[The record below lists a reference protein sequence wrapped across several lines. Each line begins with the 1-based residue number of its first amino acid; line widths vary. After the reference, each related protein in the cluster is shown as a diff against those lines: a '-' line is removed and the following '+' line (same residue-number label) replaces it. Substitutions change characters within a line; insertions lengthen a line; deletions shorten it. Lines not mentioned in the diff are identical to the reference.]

1 MKVDGGGVAPRLP
14 PGYVAGMR
22 LPLFPLPLVL
32 FPGAP
37 IPLHIFEPRYR
48 QMVARC
54 VEGDGRF
61 GLLYHDPDRHGPFQM
76 EPGRVGT
83 VAEILKFQPL
93 PDGRSLILCRGR
105 ERFQVED
112 GIESGTPYY
121 EALAGPYEDEP
132 EEEPDEVET
141 VWMVARRQTS
151 VGLFHRVLREV
162 VRYQEEFPEVDLDAE
177 TAFQIAQ
184 AIRIDAGW
192 QQTLLE
198 SRTERERLDLLDD
211 LLRAVLEANQEDE
224 EGGPPGFV
232 PE

>member
-1 MKVDGGGVAPRLP
+1 MQ
-14 PGYVAGMR
+14 R

-37 IPLHIFEPRYR
+37 LPLHIFEPRYR

-83 VAEILKFQPL
+83 VAEIFKFQPL

-105 ERFQVED
+105 ERFRVED

-121 EALAGPYEDEP
+121 EALVGPYEDEP
-132 EEEPDEVET
+132 EDGEG
-141 VWMVARRQTS
+141 MVARRRVS
-151 VGLFHRVLREV
+151 LGLFHRVLREV
-162 VRYQEEFPEVDLDAE
+162 VEYRESFPEIDLDDEAG
-177 TAFQIAQ
+177 FQIAQ
-184 AIRIDAGW
+184 AIRIDPSW
-192 QQTLLE
+192 QQGLLE
-198 SRTERERLDLLDD
+198 ARTERARLDLLDD
-211 LLRAVLEANQEDE
+211 LLRAVLEASQEHESSPDSFE
-224 EGGPPGFV
+224 AD
-232 PE
+232 

>member
-1 MKVDGGGVAPRLP
+1 MT
-14 PGYVAGMR
+14 R

-61 GLLYHDPDRHGPFQM
+61 GLLYHDPDRHGPFQL
-76 EPGRVGT
+76 ETGRVGT

-93 PDGRSLILCRGR
+93 PDGRSLILCRGL
-105 ERFQVED
+105 ERFRVED

-132 EEEPDEVET
+132 EEERDELEAAEMVE
-141 VWMVARRQTS
+141 RRRTS
-151 VGLFHRVLREV
+151 MELFHRVLREV
-162 VRYQEEFPEVDLDAE
+162 VRYQEEFPEIDLDAE
-177 TAFQIAQ
+177 TGFQIAQ
-184 AIRIDAGW
+184 AIRIDASW
-192 QQTLLE
+192 QQGLLE
-198 SRTERERLDLLDD
+198 TRTERDRLALLDD
-211 LLRAVLEANQEDE
+211 LLRAVLEANQEHE
-224 EGGPPGFV
+224 EGGPPGFTL
-232 PE
+232 E